1 MPEMTRMNMRSR
13 FLDKNGRLPPTRGIL
28 KELDPVEQDLQF
40 KKRQKDSYFT
50 HFLTGTIVSVDTT

>member
-1 MPEMTRMNMRSR
+1 MNMRSR